1 MDAESGNVAEIT
13 VSMNH
18 PYNENVITAFPR
30 NVVDKRTDLCYTSTD
45 SGRYTLVGK
54 LKYEAFP
61 KCQKKIN
68 AGSS

>member
-30 NVVDKRTDLCYTSTD
+30 NVVDKRTDLCYQQIQDGTPWWENKNMKRFQNVRKRSM
-45 SGRYTLVGK
+45 L
-54 LKYEAFP
+54 EAV
-61 KCQKKIN
+61 K
-68 AGSS
+68 